1 MYISAINKFSVIVL
15 TLLML
20 GCASIPSEA
29 PELSVQIGNRV
40 SAIEDANITLLQRFF
55 SQKRQDI
62 DRFIEDEWVPEF
74 ANSFFSNTK
83 IANVWDTVVKN
94 NDKKQRLGFIMKTG
108 PKLQDMINKKRTELI
123 APLDDLER
131 RIEKQLRTEY
141 AQVRA
146 MNNSI
151 TSFLLSASAV
161 AENRNR
167 YLGMMGIT
175 ENKVGT
181 LIDKTDEA
189 VVNLVKGAAGIK
201 QKVNAA
207 KTYIDSLRN
216 IRHVMQ
222 TTQEK

>member
-15 TLLML
+15 SLLML

-55 SQKRQDI
+55 AQKRQDI
-62 DRFIEDEWVPEF
+62 DRFIEDEWVPVF
-74 ANSFFSNTK
+74 ANNFFSNTK
-83 IANVWDTVVKN
+83 VANVWDTVVRE
-94 NDKKQRLGFIMKTG
+94 NDRKQRLDFIMKTG
-108 PKLQDMINKKRTELI
+108 PKLQDIINKKRLELI
-123 APLDDLER
+123 SPLDDLER
-131 RIEKQLRTEY
+131 RIEKQLRAEY

-167 YLGMMGIT
+167 YLGMIGIT

-189 VVNLVKGAAGIK
+189 VGNLVKGAAGI
-201 QKVNAA
+201 QAKVDSA
-207 KTYIDSLRN
+207 KAYINNLRD

-222 TTQEK
+222 MTQEK